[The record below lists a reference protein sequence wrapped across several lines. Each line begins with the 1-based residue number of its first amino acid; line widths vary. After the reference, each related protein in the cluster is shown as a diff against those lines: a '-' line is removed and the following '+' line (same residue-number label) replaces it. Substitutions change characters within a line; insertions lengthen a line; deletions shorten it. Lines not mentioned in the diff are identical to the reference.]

1 MNYKEFNDN
10 ISERDVSK
18 VTTMSYMFFEA
29 SSFNQD
35 VSGWDVSNVTNMSCM
50 FYGASSLSED
60 VVIDVA
66 GSPPTM
72 NSNPKITKW
81 RILSSNDIAAHHK
94 IFLICNV
101 WCFRCTSVH
110 VTQL

>member
-1 MNYKEFNDN
+1 MRKLFKRYKEFNDN
-10 ISERDVSK
+10 ISE
-18 VTTMSYMFFEA
+18 
-29 SSFNQD
+29 
-35 VSGWDVSNVTNMSCM
+35 WDVSNVTNMSYM

-60 VVIDVA
+60 DVVIDVT

-72 NSNPKITKW
+72 ISNPKITEW

-101 WCFRCTSVH
+101 WCYRCTSVH
-110 VTQL
+110 VTQLSVTM